1 MADGKTKN
9 SSLKV
14 YMGTLRR
21 HFAKAIEEPLVS
33 WLYYHFDWQNSN
45 SRIVQK
51 FPFFS
56 LVLGSL
62 VSSKDEV

>member
-1 MADGKTKN
+1 
-9 SSLKV
+9 
-14 YMGTLRR
+14 MGTLHR